1 MSQNGTIARNI
12 LIIYIRMFAMMIIE
26 FYISRIVSSGF
37 LPSRVIRK
45 VSELFILS
53 ERWLI
58 KYRIICKFLR
68 YYKYE

>member
-1 MSQNGTIARNI
+1 MSQSGTIARNT
-12 LIIYIRMFAMMIIE
+12 LNHVHSHVCHDDNRTLHQLC
-26 FYISRIVSSGF
+26 IVSSG

-45 VSELFILS
+45 LGELFILL